1 MKLAA
6 IDIGTNSIRLLLCK
20 KEKENFATI
29 KRSLKAPRLGAGAK
43 DDYLTT
49 SAIKRSIDVLRDYKK
64 EAEQEGA
71 KIIAVATSAVRE
83 AKNKDEF
90 LTKVETELGIK
101 IKVLSGRQEAQIAYQ
116 GMIKSFNELAKD
128 ILTIDIGGGSTELI
142 YGNQNK
148 YFDYSSFKIG
158 AIRLTEEFGE
168 SFEAMAKKVKR
179 VLTPYL
185 KTKKVKQL
193 LGAGGTITTL
203 AAIKNS
209 LVEYEHDLI
218 HGEKL
223 TRKDIKKIFNCLK
236 ELPLAKRKKVAGL
249 NADRADIILAGT
261 IILQAIMELIDI
273 TEIIVSD
280 QGLLEGIVY
289 NCDYKLN

>member
-1 MKLAA
+1 
-6 IDIGTNSIRLLLCK
+6 
-20 KEKENFATI
+20 
-29 KRSLKAPRLGAGAK
+29 
-43 DDYLTT
+43 
-49 SAIKRSIDVLRDYKK
+49 
-64 EAEQEGA
+64 
-71 KIIAVATSAVRE
+71 
-83 AKNKDEF
+83 
-90 LTKVETELGIK
+90 
-101 IKVLSGRQEAQIAYQ
+101 
-116 GMIKSFNELAKD
+116 MIKSFNELAKD

-203 AAIKNS
+203 VAIKNS
-209 LVEYEHDLI
+209 VVEYEHDLI

-223 TRKDIKKIFNCLK
+223 MKKDIKRIFNCLK
-236 ELPLAKRKKVAGL
+236 ELPLAKRKKIAGL
-249 NADRADIILAGT
+249 NSDRADIILAGT

-280 QGLLEGIVY
+280 QGLLEGIIYKY
-289 NCDYKLN
+289 NYKSN